1 MWAVFLEICLFLCFN
16 ISMISTGN
24 GDGGYTYVLGGKTPI
39 PKNSPVIKVL
49 GALDELNSFLGLCRA
64 ELKNEEDIYALIYEL
79 QSDLSNIEA
88 IIAGAEKEF
97 GADRVEEIQKN
108 IAEFEEKI
116 PENNAF
122 VVYGNN
128 KTSAL
133 LDLSRAVSRRAEREV
148 IENIEEKENR
158 GDIIKYM
165 NRLSDL
171 LYLLARY
178 VEFKESEKKH

>member
-1 MWAVFLEICLFLCFN
+1 
-16 ISMISTGN
+16 MISTGN

-49 GALDELNSFLGLCRA
+49 GVLDELNSFLGLCRA
-64 ELKNEEDIYALIYEL
+64 ELKKESITSLIYKI
-79 QSDLSNIEA
+79 QRDISNLEA
-88 IIAGAEKEF
+88 VFAGAEKEF
-97 GADRVEEIQKN
+97 SIDKVEEIQKKITN
-108 IAEFEEKI
+108 LEEEI
-116 PENNAF
+116 PKSCAF
-122 VVYGNN
+122 VVYGDN

-133 LDLSRAVSRRAEREV
+133 FDLARAVSRRAEREI

-171 LYLLARY
+171 LYILARY
-178 VEFKESEKKH
+178 IEFKESEKKH